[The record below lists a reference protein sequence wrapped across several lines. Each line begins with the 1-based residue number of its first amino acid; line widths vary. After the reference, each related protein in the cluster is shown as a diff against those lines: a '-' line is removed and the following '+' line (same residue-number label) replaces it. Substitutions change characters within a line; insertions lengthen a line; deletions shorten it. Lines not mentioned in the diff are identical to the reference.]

1 MLYIQGVSRMTKTYK
16 ERIRDLREDH
26 DLTQKKIAEVLGIK
40 YNVYQRYELGTSKMP
55 IHHLIS
61 LAQYY
66 NTSADYILGITDE
79 KTPYPKAK

>member
-1 MLYIQGVSRMTKTYK
+1 MIKTYR
-16 ERIRDLREDH
+16 ERIRDLREDS
-26 DLTQKKIAEVLGIK
+26 DLTQAEIAKVLGIK

-66 NTSADYILGITDE
+66 NTSADYILGLTNE
-79 KTPYPKAK
+79 KSRYPQAK